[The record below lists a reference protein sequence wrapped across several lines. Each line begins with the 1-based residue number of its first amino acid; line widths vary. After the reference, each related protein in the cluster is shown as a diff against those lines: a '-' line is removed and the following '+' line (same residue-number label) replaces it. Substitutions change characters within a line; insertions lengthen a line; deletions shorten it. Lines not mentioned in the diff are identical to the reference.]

1 MEKKKAYNIPNRNGI
16 DATLY
21 HAQTFIE
28 GSAGERPGDD
38 ELMLVIPD
46 FEQYETDLCQ
56 AGDITLSFSKSQ
68 AQRLARQ
75 LLRLSRDLMTA
86 EERADM
92 GDTPIIAVPSELL
105 KQAGI

>member
-1 MEKKKAYNIPNRNGI
+1 MKQPIEIANANGI
-16 DATLY
+16 GAYLH
-21 HAQTFIE
+21 HARTEITDQHGTH
-28 GSAGERPGDD
+28 PGDD
-38 ELMLVIPD
+38 CIIISIPNYK
-46 FEQYETDLCQ
+46 QYDTDLCQ
-56 AGDITLSFSKSQ
+56 QGDITLSFSKSQ

-75 LLRLSRDLMTA
+75 LLRLSRGLMTA